1 MARLMLINASMFSA
15 PVKAC
20 SECPLRSSGRC
31 PFVMRK
37 VEAGTTLWSQG
48 DIPQQV
54 AFVREGLL
62 SMQASGVNGTEVISA
77 VRGARAMVGFEGLRS
92 QPARASVETLVET
105 ELCVGDARDVRA
117 WAGLDPATS
126 DNRSPI
132 PIASPLLNLAL
143 EELDRA
149 ALDLDLR
156 SGPAVSRLARFLLAS
171 ANLIAS
177 GRQAPF
183 SKQHVAH
190 LLGIRPETLSR
201 CFKALQVAGCIESG
215 RTIRLV
221 DQVKL
226 KAVAEGLELKE
237 AHATTAD

>member
-1 MARLMLINASMFSA
+1 
-15 PVKAC
+15 
-20 SECPLRSSGRC
+20 
-31 PFVMRK
+31 MRK

-48 DIPQQV
+48 DIPPQV
-54 AFVREGLL
+54 AFVRDGLL
-62 SMQASGVNGTEVISA
+62 SVQASGVNGAEVISA

-92 QPARASVETLVET
+92 LPARASVETLVET
-105 ELCVGDARDVRA
+105 ELCVGDARDVRQ
-117 WAGLDPATS
+117 WAGLDTTS
-126 DNRSPI
+126 DARSPI
-132 PIASPLLNLAL
+132 PLASPLLNLAL

-237 AHATTAD
+237 AHDATAA

>member
-1 MARLMLINASMFSA
+1 
-15 PVKAC
+15 
-20 SECPLRSSGRC
+20 
-31 PFVMRK
+31 MRK
-37 VEAGTTLWSQG
+37 VEAGTTLWAQG

-77 VRGARAMVGFEGLRS
+77 VRGARSMVGFEGLRS

-105 ELCVGDARDVRA
+105 ELCVGDARDVRS
-117 WAGLDPATS
+117 WAGLDPSS
-126 DNRSPI
+126 DGRSPI

-201 CFKALQVAGCIESG
+201 CFKALQLAGCIESG

-221 DQVKL
+221 DQAKL

-237 AHATTAD
+237 AHASTAD